1 MRISQLDQE
10 IAQFSTIKYIPLP
23 SEGWINTFRTAIGMS
38 LKQLG
43 NKLGI
48 TAQGA
53 KDLERREMD
62 GSITLQK
69 LKETAAALDMQ
80 LLYGLLPN
88 EGTLERM
95 VERRALQ
102 LAKEIIIKTA
112 QTTSS
117 EKDEIDQT
125 ALNNAIE
132 KSAARIKRELPKQL
146 WD

>member
-1 MRISQLDQE
+1 
-10 IAQFSTIKYIPLP
+10 
-23 SEGWINTFRTAIGMS
+23 MS